1 MADERPPRPVS
12 RHTARKQA
20 LDVLYEA
27 DLRERPI
34 AEVLAAHQARAP
46 HGPDAFAVALVEGVA
61 AHRDALD
68 VAIAEHARGWAI
80 ARMPVIDRNLLRL
93 GAHELLHRPDIPTA
107 VTLDEA
113 VELAKSLST
122 DDSPRFVNGV
132 LAAIARDRSGDDAG
146 DR

>member
-1 MADERPPRPVS
+1 MSERAPRPAA

-34 AEVLAAHQARAP
+34 AEVLAAHQARPEA
-46 HGPDAFAVALVEGVA
+46 PDAFAVALVEGVA
-61 AHRDALD
+61 AHCDALD
-68 VAIAEHARGWAI
+68 AAIAEHARGWAI

-93 GAHELLHRPDIPTA
+93 GAHELLHRADIPPA

-132 LAAIARDRSGDDAG
+132 LAAIARADQEGPHPRD
-146 DR
+146 